1 MDVFTGFLPLVIFM
15 RGGAL
20 LLDIIQLQ
28 FFVLQAGWLNQ
39 TVRVGRVFI
48 SFWFY
53 LPYLLGFRWEE
64 KERIIWLYSSLMA
77 MSHLAHVANW
87 LFI

>member
-15 RGGAL
+15 RGVAL

-39 TVRVGRVFI
+39 IVRAGRVFI

-53 LPYLLGFRWEE
+53 LLYFLGFRWKE
-64 KERIIWLYSSLMA
+64 KERIIWWYSSLMA
-77 MSHLAHVANW
+77 TSHLEYVANW
-87 LFI
+87 RFI